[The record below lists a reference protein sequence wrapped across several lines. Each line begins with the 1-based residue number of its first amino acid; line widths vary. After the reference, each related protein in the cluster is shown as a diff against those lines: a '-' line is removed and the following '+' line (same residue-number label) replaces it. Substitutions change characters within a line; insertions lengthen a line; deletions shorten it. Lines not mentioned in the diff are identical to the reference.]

1 MSVQQK
7 NLAVYNY
14 FSQLQNSSVFLAG
27 VLYNMYIILSLIE
40 IVLEGQKFSLNW
52 LSGRLSYKSMIMQ
65 KLGVLSIN
73 SYRFYEGVDYFK
85 DK

>member
-1 MSVQQK
+1 MEKPKWISIYQNKNKGLSAEMSVQQK

-40 IVLEGQKFSLNW
+40 IVLEGLKIFIELAF
-52 LSGRLSYKSMIMQ
+52 R
-65 KLGVLSIN
+65 
-73 SYRFYEGVDYFK
+73 
-85 DK
+85 